1 MKKIIFFLIAGGIGF
16 VVDAGILYLLLGLGI
31 DPFTARI
38 FAIAAAMASTF
49 LINRTL
55 TFGASGR
62 SLASEGA
69 RYGSVGIA
77 SALLNYLVY
86 SGALL
91 IIPSLTP
98 FLALCAG
105 SAAATAFSYTGYS
118 RFVFR
123 KLS

>member
-1 MKKIIFFLIAGGIGF
+1 MRKIVFFLFAGGIGF
-16 VVDAGILYLLLGLGI
+16 IVDAGVLYLLLRAGL
-31 DPFTARI
+31 DPFTGRV

-49 LINRTL
+49 VINRTF

-69 RYGSVGIA
+69 RYSSVGIA

-91 IIPSLTP
+91 MMPALSP

>member
-1 MKKIIFFLIAGGIGF
+1 MKKLLFFAIAGGIGF
-16 VVDAGILYLLLGLGI
+16 VVDAGVLYLLIGAGL

-49 LINRTL
+49 AINRTF

-62 SLASEGA
+62 TIASEGA

-77 SALLNYLVY
+77 SALLNYAIY
-86 SGALL
+86 SAALL
-91 IIPSLTP
+91 IQPGLSP
-98 FLALCAG
+98 FVALVLG
-105 SAAATAFSYTGYS
+105 SGTATAFSYVGYS

-123 KLS
+123 KLP